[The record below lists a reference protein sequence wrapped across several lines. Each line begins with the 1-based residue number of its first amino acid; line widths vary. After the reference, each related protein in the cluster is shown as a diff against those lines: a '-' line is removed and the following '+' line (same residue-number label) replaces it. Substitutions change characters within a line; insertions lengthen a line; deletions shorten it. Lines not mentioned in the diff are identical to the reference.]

1 MKFFL
6 QKTHQ
11 IDEKDV
17 AVCPKFCLPIL
28 VGLSLGNFLQFLAKW
43 LGFMVGKLQIQN
55 QDEKLVWLD
64 VSIVS
69 IGQFWTKSLGSWA
82 QLKIQI
88 LKSQIFVNAQ
98 TFGGLIWKESNLL
111 WKEITWD
118 SSAGLFGIKTTF
130 PPIKTWSEGPILTN
144 FSCPTTLHL
153 WVKKIL
159 LVKNGPKRAILKTF
173 RNFCW
178 KKILVK

>member
-1 MKFFL
+1 MLWCMVNLILSYLFPLLVFHPFFYWKFR
-6 QKTHQ
+6 KIH
-11 IDEKDV
+11 EKDV

-28 VGLSLGNFLQFLAKW
+28 VGLSLGNFLQFVAKW

-88 LKSQIFVNAQ
+88 AKSQIFVNAQ

-111 WKEITWD
+111 W
-118 SSAGLFGIKTTF
+118 
-130 PPIKTWSEGPILTN
+130 N
-144 FSCPTTLHL
+144 FNLIA
-153 WVKKIL
+153 WVK
-159 LVKNGPKRAILKTF
+159 
-173 RNFCW
+173 C
-178 KKILVK
+178 